1 MRRLLLIFMMC
12 LLSFQ
17 WSWAA
22 AASVCAH
29 EQDTT
34 HFGHHEHKH
43 GGADKAHQA
52 SSDTSDDGAAN
63 YHPDCQT
70 CHGIGAACLAS
81 PAVDAQ
87 AWADHGPLPAYGRS
101 LPEPPIQT
109 FLRPPL
115 NLVA

>member
-1 MRRLLLIFMMC
+1 MRRLVLIVMMC

-22 AASVCAH
+22 AASVCEH
-29 EQDTT
+29 EQGKA

-43 GGADKAHQA
+43 SGADEAQQV
-52 SSDTSDDGAAN
+52 SSDTSDEGAIN

-81 PAVDAQ
+81 LPVDAQ
-87 AWADHGPLPAYGRS
+87 SWADDGPLPAYGWFV
-101 LPEPPIQT
+101 PEPPIQS